1 MLSEDLARK
10 CSNAK
15 SYATPHPNVAGFEPW
30 PAPSSGYR
38 LRSYSLDV
46 PPQEGRFGRIW
57 RCSTMMVNFLDI
69 QNGPRDP
76 TKMSPHVHD
85 DFEQI
90 SLAAEG
96 VFVHHIRWPWI
107 PNMKK
112 WRADEH
118 EECGT
123 VSVAVIPAAA
133 IHTTGAIGKD
143 LNQLVD
149 LFCPPRLDFSKKQ
162 GWVLNSDEY
171 PMP

>member
-1 MLSEDLARK
+1 LAPLDHDGDLLISER
-10 CSNAK
+10 
-15 SYATPHPNVAGFEPW
+15 
-30 PAPSSGYR
+30 
-38 LRSYSLDV
+38 
-46 PPQEGRFGRIW
+46 
-57 RCSTMMVNFLDI
+57 
-69 QNGPRDP
+69 PRDP
-76 TKMSPHVHD
+76 TKMPPHVHD

-133 IHTTGAIGKD
+133 IHTTGAIGKGA
-143 LNQLVD
+143 NQLVD
-149 LFCPPRLDFSKKQ
+149 LFCPPRLDFSQKQ